1 MNLFI
6 PQSQLTFIFFLL
18 LHIALT
24 SCKTS
29 SAQHLKDYPQKNLIL
44 NQKNRVKI
52 FVADSPVRQRRGL
65 SGIQSKDFPGDWG
78 MLFPADKLSRRQ
90 FWMPDTHFD
99 LDIIFMSAD
108 YYVLDIHRGL
118 KHFPFKQPQHKIP
131 LSKEVLSQHVLELRS
146 DSPHAASIQPGMIL
160 QFESLAGKND

>member
-1 MNLFI
+1 ML
-6 PQSQLTFIFFLL
+6 SVDEARL
-18 LHIALT
+18 
-24 SCKTS
+24 
-29 SAQHLKDYPQKNLIL
+29 
-44 NQKNRVKI
+44 KI
-52 FVADSPVRQRRGL
+52 FEADSPVRQRRGL
-65 SGIQSKDFPGDWG
+65 SGIQSKDFPSDWG

-160 QFESLAGKND
+160 QFESRVISIMMHPFIFFGEKPYRIRSHHYKGKKG